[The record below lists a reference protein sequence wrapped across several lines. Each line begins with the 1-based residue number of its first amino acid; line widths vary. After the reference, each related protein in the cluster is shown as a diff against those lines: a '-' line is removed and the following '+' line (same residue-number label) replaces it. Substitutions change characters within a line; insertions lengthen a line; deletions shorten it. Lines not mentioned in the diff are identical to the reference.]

1 LEQYGSF
8 YFIEELVSGGTKSYA
23 FSAFCP
29 LTGKRATKSMVNG
42 INLNYENSMVVNI
55 ATLRNMILEIAPPV
69 HVNNTRKIK
78 RKRGG
83 VVVSEPE
90 NIQYQVVFKKRRLTG
105 KFYYTPYGY

>member
-1 LEQYGSF
+1 
-8 YFIEELVSGGTKSYA
+8 
-23 FSAFCP
+23 
-29 LTGKRATKSMVNG
+29 
-42 INLNYENSMVVNI
+42 
-55 ATLRNMILEIAPPV
+55 MILEIAPPV